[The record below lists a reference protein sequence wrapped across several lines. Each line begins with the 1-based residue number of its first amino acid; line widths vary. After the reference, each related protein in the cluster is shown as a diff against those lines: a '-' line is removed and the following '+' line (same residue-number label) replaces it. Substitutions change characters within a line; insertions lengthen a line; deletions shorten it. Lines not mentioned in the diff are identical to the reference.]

1 MPGPFPGAS
10 LSKII
15 DLGKLKMEFESYTA
29 DIKHIAIEGVIGAGK
44 TSLTLKL
51 AKLLKAKAV
60 LEKFEENPFLEKFYD
75 DMEHYAFQTQMF
87 FLLSRYR
94 QQQELTQLDLF
105 EQMIVS
111 DYMFEKDK
119 IFAYLNLQDDE
130 LRLYETLVGLLEKT
144 VPKPDLAVYLQ
155 CNVEHLMANIKKR
168 GRKIERSMSSEYIQ
182 SLNEA
187 YNYFFF
193 RYKSSPLLIVN
204 ADQIDFVNN
213 EKDFEQLAN
222 EILKPRKVA
231 EYYSPIL
238 KQC

>member
-1 MPGPFPGAS
+1 MT
-10 LSKII
+10 
-15 DLGKLKMEFESYTA
+15 MEFEGYTS
-29 DIKHIAIEGVIGAGK
+29 DIRHIAIEGVIGAGK

-51 AKLLKAKAV
+51 AKLLKGKAV

-75 DMEHYAFQTQMF
+75 DIEHYAFQTQMF
-87 FLLSRYR
+87 FLLRRYK
-94 QQQELTQLDLF
+94 QQQELTQMDLF
-105 EQMIVS
+105 EQLIVS

-144 VPKPDLAVYLQ
+144 IPKPDLVVYLQ
-155 CNVEHLMANIKKR
+155 CNVEHLMSNIKKR
-168 GRKIERSMSSEYIQ
+168 GRKFERSMSVEYIQ

-204 ADQIDFVNN
+204 ADQIDFVND
-213 EKDFEQLAN
+213 ESDFERLAA

-231 EYYSPIL
+231 EYYNPIM
-238 KQC
+238 K